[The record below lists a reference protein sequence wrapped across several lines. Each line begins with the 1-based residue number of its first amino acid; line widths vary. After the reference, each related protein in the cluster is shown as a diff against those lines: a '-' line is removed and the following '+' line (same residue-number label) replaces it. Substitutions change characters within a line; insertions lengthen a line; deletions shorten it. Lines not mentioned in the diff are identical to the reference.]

1 MPETRFFILKCI
13 YGSIMPFC
21 NNCGKQVSEEKSY
34 CDACGRRLD
43 HLDSSLRM
51 LIPHNP
57 KPGNVRWN
65 VVLGMPVGLVVGLGL
80 ATFLLGAGYYLQ
92 AAIFVCIGAVGL
104 VGIRYLDTRFQ

>member
-1 MPETRFFILKCI
+1 MII
-13 YGSIMPFC
+13 PFC
-21 NNCGKQVSEEKSY
+21 NNCGKPVAEGKNY
-34 CDACGRRLD
+34 CEACGRRLD

-65 VVLGMPVGLVVGLGL
+65 VVLGMPVGLIVGLGL

-92 AAIFVCIGAVGL
+92 AAMFVGIGAVGL
-104 VGIRYLDTRFQ
+104 VLIRHLDSRYR